1 MYICRSVSADPGKG
15 VDSVKLAAIWDIVR
29 RDSGNVLNSFIE
41 TNICPY
47 RKHFNILRI
56 YIFRHFNN
64 NIIGIK
70 HMPSSENGML
80 VSKSIKYFQT
90 SLAYQL
96 FIFNAKICLRY
107 TFRCKE
113 HKCPKKYCKGFKEGP
128 DMSFEK
134 FQKCRFCGD
143 FYRGSE
149 GVCVKA
155 KGEKKMLHSCPKQR
169 VCRLCLS

>member
-1 MYICRSVSADPGKG
+1 
-15 VDSVKLAAIWDIVR
+15 
-29 RDSGNVLNSFIE
+29 
-41 TNICPY
+41 
-47 RKHFNILRI
+47 
-56 YIFRHFNN
+56 
-64 NIIGIK
+64 
-70 HMPSSENGML
+70 MPSSENGML

-143 FYRGSE
+143 FYSGSE

-155 KGEKKMLHSCPKQR
+155 KGEKKCCIHVQNNASVDC
-169 VCRLCLS
+169 VCLSSHNKGKPGCADFCCKKRF